1 MERAHRGLR
10 ARLHRPGGELRRRE
24 ALGGPTSHYVRAFCD
39 ARTVYG
45 GRIAH
50 CFPLTGPIGRVISGR
65 GRGYLVPEVGRLTC
79 DFVLD
84 LRCSYVAA
92 TVLAVVG
99 PLDPQS
105 EIACIPLCP
114 NDSQGQLISEN
125 VS

>member
-1 MERAHRGLR
+1 
-10 ARLHRPGGELRRRE
+10 E

-65 GRGYLVPEVGRLTC
+65 GRGYLVPEVERLTC
-79 DFVLD
+79 DFVLN

-105 EIACIPLCP
+105 
-114 NDSQGQLISEN
+114 DKG
-125 VS
+125 